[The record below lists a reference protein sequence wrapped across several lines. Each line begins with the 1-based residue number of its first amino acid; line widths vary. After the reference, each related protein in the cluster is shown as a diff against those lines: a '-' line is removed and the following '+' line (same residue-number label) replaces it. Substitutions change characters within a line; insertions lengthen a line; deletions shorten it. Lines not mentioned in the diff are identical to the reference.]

1 MPIIDTMFICTKQAQ
16 PLETRNA
23 MDKIK
28 LKVFTDAEVTAEIAN
43 RALDGWYLEE
53 GWLKRK
59 YTTAG
64 WQTTLMLVNNIGFI
78 CEAAWHHADM
88 AVTWGK
94 VWVKLKTH
102 DHGGITV
109 KDFELATKIEASVLW
124 KPNADSSLEGIPN
137 KFINGNS

>member
-1 MPIIDTMFICTKQAQ
+1 
-16 PLETRNA
+16 

-28 LKVFTDAEVTAEIAN
+28 LKVFTDEEVTAEIAKL
-43 RALDGWYLEE
+43 ALHGWYLEE

-64 WQTTLMLVNNIGFI
+64 WQTTLMLVNSIGFI

-102 DHGGITV
+102 DHGGITA

-124 KPNADSSLEGIPN
+124 KPEPASALEGIPN
-137 KFINGNS
+137 KFINGNT